1 VWSETDGAGG
11 FQFRYL
17 ATVKT
22 FIGDSTGTDRPF
34 AEKSISGEIARPWI

>member
-11 FQFRYL
+11 YVFRYRT
-17 ATVKT
+17 TVKT

-34 AEKSISGEIARPWI
+34 AEKSISGEVARSWI